1 MLRSQQITS
10 MFRIT
15 QPFKMT
21 DIDDLSDSEQYND
34 EDFVVGTPSPNK
46 HSAEGNTNDVDDEQ
60 HAQKVNGQIEQL
72 KMTVR
77 DLEEQLET
85 GTSCVYKYMYVK
97 IYSPRR

>member
-1 MLRSQQITS
+1 
-10 MFRIT
+10 
-15 QPFKMT
+15 MT

-46 HSAEGNTNDVDDEQ
+46 HSEEGNTNHNNNDVDDEQ

-85 GTSCVYKYMYVK
+85 GTSCVYKYIYV
-97 IYSPRR
+97 